1 MNFSVL
7 VTSCDLKFKKSA
19 FDIWEVPPIGFDF
32 THTTVDRRIFRKP
45 VYSPFDSRRQPCV
58 CVFFLGPSCWV
69 STLWLSSS
77 KWLARGGRRFRC
89 VDFCALHWQCL
100 PKTVKLSR
108 LHCCLDICLTW
119 SLWHVPVLLNIWW
132 WRTNNFFESGMWRA
146 RSRSLSFNCAGLCS
160 AVKNGGVPGN

>member
-1 MNFSVL
+1 VIWS
-7 VTSCDLKFKKSA
+7 LKSQHLTFEKYHPLGS
-19 FDIWEVPPIGFDF
+19 IS
-32 THTTVDRRIFRKP
+32 RIP
-45 VYSPFDSRRQPCV
+45 QWTDAYSENPCILRSIPGGNH
-58 CVFFLGPSCWV
+58 VFVSFFFGPSCWV

-146 RSRSLSFNCAGLCS
+146 QSKSLSFNCAGLCS